1 MPQTGPTSTISPP
14 GSVAVQ
20 EAMQEVVQEA
30 VQEAFANE
38 SRRGPPAA
46 PAAPPAP
53 PAPAVASWGLQERSE
68 SPSLDLSGE
77 TTRTTGFSQTPRV
90 C

>member
-46 PAAPPAP
+46 PPAP

-68 SPSLDLSGE
+68 SPSLDLSGK
-77 TTRTTGFSQTPRV
+77 TTRTTCLFPTPRV